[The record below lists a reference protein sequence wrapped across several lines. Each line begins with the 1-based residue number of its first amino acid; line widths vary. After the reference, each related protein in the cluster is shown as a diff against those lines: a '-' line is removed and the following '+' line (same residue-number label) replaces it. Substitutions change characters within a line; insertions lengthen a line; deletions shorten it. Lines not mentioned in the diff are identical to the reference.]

1 MSGFMKTGAKSL
13 FVLGVF
19 FIVVVGLGKTG
30 LLGNAIMKVAQRRP
44 WWKIAMWIFLLPI
57 FWYSGFGS
65 VERTDDSP
73 DDPADVEDQ

>member
-44 WWKIAMWIFLLPI
+44 WWKIAM
-57 FWYSGFGS
+57 
-65 VERTDDSP
+65 
-73 DDPADVEDQ
+73 